1 MNYFKEILKGVLM
14 GVANIIPGVS
24 GGTMALAMGIYEKII
39 HAVNNIRKEFKQ
51 SIKTLLPYII
61 GIAIGIVALSF
72 VIEFC
77 LARFELPTMMAF
89 VGLILGGLP
98 PIIKRVENEKFKP
111 THLLSF
117 LLFAAIIIA
126 PTLITNIAGA
136 SKEVTMSFGTMI
148 LMFILGGIASASMVV
163 PGVSGSM
170 ILMMLGYYDTVLSN
184 ITTFIKS
191 LLAFEMGS
199 VLTSAAVL
207 IPFGIGVLVGIVI
220 TAKIIEKLLIRYPNA
235 TMWGIIALVVTSP
248 FAILWGVNLNISV
261 WMLLAS
267 VITFA
272 IGFWISKTLS
282 KEPSTVNENEKKSE
296 NVKKGE

>member
-1 MNYFKEILKGVLM
+1 MNYIKDILKGALI

-24 GGTMALAMGIYEKII
+24 GGTMALSMGIYEKII
-39 HAVNNIRKEFKQ
+39 HAINNIRKEFKN

-61 GIAIGIVALSF
+61 GIVIGIVALSF

-98 PIIKRVENEKFKP
+98 PIIKKVENEKFKP
-111 THLLSF
+111 THLFSF
-117 LLFAAIIIA
+117 LLFAAIIIV
-126 PTLITNIAGA
+126 PTLITNIAGV
-136 SKEVTMSFGTMI
+136 SKEVTIGFWSVIIMLIMGV
-148 LMFILGGIASASMVV
+148 IASASMVV

-170 ILMMLGYYDTVLSN
+170 ILMMLGYYDTVLSS

-191 LLAFEMGS
+191 LLAFDMVNVFS
-199 VLTSAAVL
+199 SAAIL
-207 IPFGIGVLVGIVI
+207 LPFGIGVIIGIIV
-220 TAKIIEKLLIRYPNA
+220 TAKIIEKLLTRYPNA

-248 FAILWGVNLNISV
+248 FAILWGVNLNISIL
-261 WMLLAS
+261 MLLAS
-267 VITFA
+267 VVTFA

-282 KEPSTVNENEKKSE
+282 KESDKN
-296 NVKKGE
+296 